1 MARVYH
7 AVVAEETRS
16 DNWPLSE
23 GEPSPTFEAR
33 PSPFVVSPGV
43 ASNAGPRR
51 KISVLITCWSV
62 KGGSGT
68 TVVASALSL
77 LLARRD
83 RNEVVLADVGGDA
96 PAVLG
101 LPEPNGPGLFDWL
114 ATPGVEDNALRRLE
128 FDAAPGLRL
137 LPKGSPGPTGG
148 EPSASAERILRALSG
163 ERTVVVDAGP
173 PSALAD
179 ELAAGASVSLL
190 VLRPCY
196 LALRRAL
203 AAPVRPSAV
212 ILVEERK
219 RALDVLD
226 VEGVLGVPVQAV
238 VPWDPAIARCVD
250 AGLLGARLPTS
261 LASALRA
268 AA

>member
-1 MARVYH
+1 M
-7 AVVAEETRS
+7 
-16 DNWPLSE
+16 
-23 GEPSPTFEAR
+23 
-33 PSPFVVSPGV
+33 
-43 ASNAGPRR
+43 
-51 KISVLITCWSV
+51 LITCWSV

-83 RNEVVLADVGGDA
+83 RNEVVLADVGGDVST
-96 PAVLG
+96 VLG
-101 LPEPNGPGLFDWL
+101 LPEPNGPGILDWL
-114 ATPGVEDNALRRLE
+114 ATPGVEDGALRRLE
-128 FDAAPGLRL
+128 IDVSPGLRL
-137 LPKGSPGPTGG
+137 LPKGSASVLGLEHRG
-148 EPSASAERILRALSG
+148 SAERVLRALAG

-173 PSALAD
+173 PSTIAN
-179 ELAAGASVSLL
+179 ELAAGATVSLL

-219 RALDVLD
+219 RALDALD
-226 VEGVLGVPVQAV
+226 VEEVLGVPVQAV

-250 AGLLGARLPTS
+250 AGLLGARLPAS
-261 LASALRA
+261 LAAALRSA
-268 AA
+268 A